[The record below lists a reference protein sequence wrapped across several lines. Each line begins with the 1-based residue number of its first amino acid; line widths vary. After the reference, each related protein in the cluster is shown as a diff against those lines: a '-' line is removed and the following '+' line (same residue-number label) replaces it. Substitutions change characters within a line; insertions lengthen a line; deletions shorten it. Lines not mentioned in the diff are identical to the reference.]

1 MLNHIKVH
9 IENVVGAKEKQNEKV
24 SNEIVILIS
33 EIVNENLIKFNYIL
47 TDADVERIAEIVR
60 VKIGDVKTE
69 VPFVLNK
76 ENFDEIKKVVGLN
89 MAEYTVNKNFNFDEI
104 LFKILSSEKL
114 VDLIDGR
121 IDGKFKLQ
129 PNPAGTISS
138 LNQEIIELKSK
149 LETILGQG
157 KDFDAALGLL
167 RDNQAGLN
175 HLFEEHKSE
184 NNQRLENIVN
194 EINIKINS
202 GHEKQFVAI
211 NDQIRVVLMELM
223 GYKEEELGG
232 VALKD
237 WVQTLF
243 VAKSDLEARLLEIH
257 GNINSNMEVE
267 FQRSSGI
274 LMKTVSENL
283 KKEIL
288 VHLEKKKEGDVQVSG
303 NLNEEHIKK
312 IVAAALAV
320 YDADKTG
327 LVDYA
332 LESAGGQILST
343 RCTESYQ
350 TKSAQISVFGIPL
363 WYPTNTPRVAISP
376 SVQPGNCW
384 AFQGFPGFLG
394 KSDFCFTSFLLSVTS
409 IFLFSITIKYP
420 DSCYWVYNG
429 AYTKVFGSQWEN

>member
-1 MLNHIKVH
+1 M
-9 IENVVGAKEKQNEKV
+9 
-24 SNEIVILIS
+24 
-33 EIVNENLIKFNYIL
+33 
-47 TDADVERIAEIVR
+47 
-60 VKIGDVKTE
+60 
-69 VPFVLNK
+69 PFVLNK
-76 ENFDEIKKVVGLN
+76 ENFDEIKKVVSEN
-89 MAEYTVNKNFNFDEI
+89 MAVYSTEYTVNNNFNFDEI
-104 LFKILSSEKL
+104 LFKILSSDKL

-121 IDGKFKLQ
+121 IDEKLNLLPNPTKDILSLNEEIKELKLKLQ
-129 PNPAGTISS
+129 A
-138 LNQEIIELKSK
+138 L
-149 LETILGQG
+149 LGKG
-157 KDFDAALGLL
+157 KDFDAALGLIK
-167 RDNQAGLN
+167 DNQAGFKN
-175 HLFEEHKSE
+175 LFENYKIE

-194 EINIKINS
+194 EINLKIVS
-202 GHEKQFVAI
+202 GNEKQFVAI

-223 GYKEEELGG
+223 GYKEDKLGD

-237 WVQTLF
+237 WVQSLF

-274 LMKTVSENL
+274 LMKTISENL

-288 VHLEKKKEGDVQVSG
+288 AHLEKQRDVSVKVPG
-303 NLNEEHIKK
+303 NLDDEHIKK

-350 TKSAQISVFGIPL
+350 TKSAQISVFGIPIPFL
-363 WYPTNTPRVAISP
+363 NPTNTPRIAISP

-394 KSDFCFTSFLLSVTS
+394 KS
-409 IFLFSITIKYP
+409 
-420 DSCYWVYNG
+420 N
-429 AYTKVFGSQWEN
+429 

>member
-1 MLNHIKVH
+1 M
-9 IENVVGAKEKQNEKV
+9 
-24 SNEIVILIS
+24 
-33 EIVNENLIKFNYIL
+33 
-47 TDADVERIAEIVR
+47 
-60 VKIGDVKTE
+60 
-69 VPFVLNK
+69 PFVLNK
-76 ENFDEIKKVVGLN
+76 ENFDEIKKVVSEN
-89 MAEYTVNKNFNFDEI
+89 MAVYSTDYTVNNNFNFDEI

-114 VDLIDGR
+114 VDFIDGR
-121 IDGKFKLQ
+121 IDGKLKLI
-129 PNPAGTISS
+129 PNPTGDILS
-138 LNQEIIELKSK
+138 LNEEIKELKLK
-149 LETILGQG
+149 LEALLGKG

-167 RDNQAGLN
+167 KNNQAGFN
-175 HLFEEHKSE
+175 DLFENYKIE
-184 NNQRLENIVN
+184 NSQRLENIVN
-194 EINIKINS
+194 EINVKINS
-202 GHEKQFVAI
+202 GQEKQFVAI

-223 GYKEEELGG
+223 GYQEKDLGD

-237 WVQTLF
+237 WVQNLF

-257 GNINSNMEVE
+257 GNINSNMEIE

-274 LMKTVSENL
+274 LMKTISENL

-288 VHLEKKKEGDVQVSG
+288 AHLEKQRDLDGGSVTVSG
-303 NLNEEHIKK
+303 NLDDEHIKK

-376 SVQPGNCW
+376 TVQPGNCW

-394 KSDFCFTSFLLSVTS
+394 ESNQQILILRSFFICLNN
-409 IFLFSITIKYP
+409 FLKKFSANNFMPLEIYL
-420 DSCYWVYNG
+420 YFQYYN
-429 AYTKVFGSQWEN
+429 